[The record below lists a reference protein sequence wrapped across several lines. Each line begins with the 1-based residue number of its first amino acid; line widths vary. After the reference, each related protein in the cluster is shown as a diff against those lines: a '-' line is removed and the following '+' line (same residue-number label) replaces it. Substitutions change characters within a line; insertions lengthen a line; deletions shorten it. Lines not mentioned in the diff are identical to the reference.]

1 MVCAAALQGLVL
13 VLALGVGVE
22 AQTPPKAVKTKPC
35 TIAAVSRP
43 VTQLARWQ
51 PWPESQR

>member
-35 TIAAVSRP
+35 TISSVSRP
-43 VTQLARWQ
+43 AAQL
-51 PWPESQR
+51 QRPVVALP